1 VLFHNKYLETPET
14 WRAKPGQP
22 EMTNIVASTVI
33 GFVSC
38 AAFIYLCYWTG
49 ALSVR
54 HASLRMAVLAW
65 LAAPLPLILTNALW
79 IKMHPLLALSH
90 SLGWLAGAVCRH
102 GASRGLANSLVSKCD
117 ETRGTYSPV
126 LNIILNFDSLTACR
140 RFCLGVG
147 VQSRP
152 IW

>member
-1 VLFHNKYLETPET
+1 MNWTRFLLAVVVSGLGASVTDWLFMGVLFHKKYLETPEI

-54 HASLRMAVLAW
+54 HASLRMAVLVW

-79 IKMHPLLALSH
+79 IKMHPLLGLSH
-90 SLGWLAGAVCRH
+90 SLGWLARFVVTA
-102 GASRGLANSLVSKCD
+102 LVAAW
-117 ETRGTYSPV
+117 V
-126 LNIILNFDSLTACR
+126 MH
-140 RFCLGVG
+140 
-147 VQSRP
+147 
-152 IW
+152 